1 MSMVSSSA
9 IISWN
14 EGKRILGELNDPKEQ
29 FCISYE
35 NECPGKERKSLPLA
49 RHFHVLLLCETIHQ
63 HVLWVCPCRWA
74 KMVQLQFWWFL
85 KKIFFFMF
93 LLELKDV
100 MRLCGLRTF
109 YHRWAYFFSKV
120 LIISLRLIF
129 LILKT
134 NKAFHPAA
142 AKWSIKAIK
151 RLYSSAWWKL
161 SIKWSAA

>member
-1 MSMVSSSA
+1 MVSSSA

-14 EGKRILGELNDPKEQ
+14 EGKRILGEWNDSKEQ

-35 NECPGKERKSLPLA
+35 NKCPGKSEKFATHKALSCIAPLWDDSSACFMSLPLPLGKNGA
-49 RHFHVLLLCETIHQ
+49 TAVLVI
-63 HVLWVCPCRWA
+63 
-74 KMVQLQFWWFL
+74 
-85 KKIFFFMF
+85 FMF

-100 MRLCGLRTF
+100 MRLCGLRIF
-109 YHRWAYFFSKV
+109 YHRWAYFQKF

-134 NKAFHPAA
+134 NKAFHLAA

-161 SIKWSAA
+161 SVKWSAA